1 MPIPEDC
8 YLIYT
13 LSTPVQW
20 KGGAITEGQRGRDL
34 STGVQWLVAQLE
46 IESIVP
52 PSPQFSSCLPS
63 PPPHQDAE
71 GFQSIFP
78 SSLLPRTDSDHS
90 CGCDLIERSERI
102 PGPLG
107 PPPSSPASP
116 HSLGSMIDL
125 RTGELCA
132 GQTLS
137 PSPGVWDSC
146 GQADSREG
154 LAVLQKQRQHFPGG
168 QKKKNV
174 VKRVTVLWICLK

>member
-1 MPIPEDC
+1 MEGWGYHRGAERQRFVYRCAMVSGTARNRIHCSPI
-8 YLIYT
+8 
-13 LSTPVQW
+13 TP
-20 KGGAITEGQRGRDL
+20 IL
-34 STGVQWLVAQLE
+34 LM
-46 IESIVP
+46 
-52 PSPQFSSCLPS
+52 SPQ
-63 PPPHQDAE
+63 PPTHQDAE

-168 QKKKNV
+168 QKKKTSW
-174 VKRVTVLWICLK
+174 RESPFFGSA